1 VRRYRLIYVG
11 TPKDSRT
18 PRDFDISEGGAVG
31 CGVAFASSLTIPRH
45 FLRRYKDLYPCLN
58 LQIDRC
64 KISGPVQIQS
74 GARPDQFRRSDPS
87 ANYHRVTEELH
98 GPLDL
103 RRPGLSLY

>member
-1 VRRYRLIYVG
+1 
-11 TPKDSRT
+11 
-18 PRDFDISEGGAVG
+18 VG

-45 FLRRYKDLYPCLN
+45 FLRRYKDLYPCLK